1 MFRYEMHM
9 HTKEASACAWDDIH
23 DMLRRYARLGYAGVV
38 VTNHFIG
45 GNTAVDRSLGW
56 KDLVEQY
63 SRPYYDGQETAR
75 QLGIDLLFGIEEG
88 YGGGKEF
95 LVYGVEPGFLLERP
109 FLRGAGVEV
118 WSREVHS
125 AGGVLIYAHPFRQR
139 WYIAEPDAMPDLSL
153 ADGVELCNLGNDP
166 AADEKARAAFGG
178 MDMIHTAGS
187 DIHNAKFDTA
197 WGMDFPERIATGA
210 QLAAALKRKDYLLA
224 AER

>member
-1 MFRYEMHM
+1 MFRYEMHT

-23 DMLRRYARLGYAGVV
+23 AMLRRYAEFGYVGVV
-38 VTNHFIG
+38 LTNHFIG
-45 GNTAVDRSLGW
+45 GNTAVDRKLPW
-56 KDLVEQY
+56 EALVAQY
-63 SRPYYDGQETAR
+63 CQPYYAGQETAR

-88 YGGGKEF
+88 FGGGKEF
-95 LVYGVEPGFLLERP
+95 LVYGVEPEFLLERP

-153 ADGVELCNLGNDP
+153 ADGVELYNLGNTPQDNG
-166 AADEKARAAFGG
+166 KAEAVFGG

-187 DIHNAKFDTA
+187 DSHNAKFDTA
-197 WGMDFPERIATGA
+197 WGMDFPQRIVTGA